1 MDRLN
6 AAPERRCSCRDNGTM
21 KLHCQYHVSTI
32 EQETNSKKMTERLTL
47 RSIMRN
53 ARTVGLCHGVQPF
66 GEKIGG
72 DVILLK

>member
-1 MDRLN
+1 VTIVIVIVIV
-6 AAPERRCSCRDNGTM
+6 DNGTM
-21 KLHCQYHVSTI
+21 KLHC
-32 EQETNSKKMTERLTL
+32 

-72 DVILLK
+72 DVIELK